1 MKVALWSNSTVD
13 CDNATGYVNLMSS
26 VFDTGE
32 SVNAVD
38 KDVGIDFVN
47 HQETSI
53 IQHH

>member
-1 MKVALWSNSTVD
+1 MVLRPNSTVD
-13 CDNATGYVNLMSS
+13 CDYTTDYLNLMSS
-26 VFDTGE
+26 FFDMGE

-38 KDVGIDFVN
+38 KDVGIDFVD